1 MCGIAGIFDLYD
13 RRPID
18 RDILSRMNDIQ
29 RHRGPDDG
37 GVHIEPG
44 IGLAHR
50 RLSIIDLSAGHQP
63 LSNEDGTVW
72 VSYNGEIYNFKEL
85 MNELSRRG
93 HVFRTRCDTE
103 VIVHA
108 WEEWGEKCVH
118 HFRGMFAFAVW
129 DRNRATLF
137 LARDRLGIKPLYYAL
152 LPDGHL
158 IFGSELKALFAH
170 PHLPRQLDPLAVED
184 YFAFG
189 YVPDPRTILRCAE
202 KLAPGHTLTLCRG
215 VSTPEPR
222 QYWDVAL
229 EPRTLDSELAAAE
242 TLMEKLR
249 EAVDIRLVAD
259 VPLGAFLSGGVDS
272 SAVVATMAQLSNDPV
287 RTCSIGFSDPAF
299 DEARYAEQ
307 VARRYG
313 TDHYSVQVD
322 QDDFGLVDRLADV
335 YDEPYADSS
344 AMPTYRVCEL
354 ARQRVKVAL
363 SGDGGDELFAGYRRY
378 RWHLHEQR
386 VRGLLPSSLR
396 QPLFGTLGRLY
407 PKLDWAP
414 RIFRAKTTFQAL
426 ARDALEGYFH
436 SVAVIPNELRHSLFS
451 EVMHRELQGYE
462 ALEVLRSH
470 ARHGPEHPLLQ
481 VQYLDMKTYLP
492 GDILTKVD
500 RASMAHGLEV
510 RVPLL
515 DHPFVEWAGGLPPN
529 FKYQAGEG
537 KYLFKQGLRP
547 YLSEE
552 ILYRSKMGFAVPL
565 AAWFRGPL
573 RERVRAVVT
582 GQTLAETGL
591 FETRTLRRLVDQ
603 HLSGVRDYSAPIWSL
618 LMFDAFLRRAIEG
631 EPSAGTSSLIDDALD
646 GEARSV
652 AKLS

>member
-29 RHRGPDDG
+29 HHRGPDDSG
-37 GVHIEPG
+37 IHIEPG

-50 RLSIIDLSAGHQP
+50 RLSIIDLSLGHQP

-72 VSYNGEIYNFKEL
+72 VIYNGEIYNFKEL
-85 MNELSRRG
+85 MDDLSRRG
-93 HVFRTRCDTE
+93 HIFRTRCDTE

-108 WEEWGEKCVH
+108 WEEWGEKCVR

-152 LPDGHL
+152 LSDGHL
-158 IFGSELKALFAH
+158 IFGSELKALLVH
-170 PHLPRQLDPLAVED
+170 PNLPRQLDPLAVED

-189 YVPDPRTILRCAE
+189 YVPDPRTILRHVH
-202 KLAPGHTLTLCRG
+202 KLAPGHTLTLRCG
-215 VSTPEPR
+215 ATVLKPR
-222 QYWDVAL
+222 QYWDITF
-229 EPRTLDSELAAAE
+229 EPRTLGSEQAVE
-242 TLMEKLR
+242 DTLIEKLR
-249 EAVDIRLVAD
+249 EAVNIRLIAD

-272 SAVVATMAQLSNDPV
+272 SAVVATMARLSDEPV

-313 TDHYSVQVD
+313 TDHYYAQVN
-322 QDDFGLVDRLADV
+322 QDDFDLVDRLAEV

-344 AMPTYRVCEL
+344 AIPTYRVCGL

-386 VRGLLPSSLR
+386 VRGLLPLSLR
-396 QPLFGTLGRLY
+396 RPLFGGLGQIY

-426 ARDALEGYFH
+426 ARDTLDGYFH
-436 SVAVIPNELRHSLFS
+436 GLAVIPDGLRDSLFS
-451 EVMHRELQGYE
+451 DAMRRELQGYE
-462 ALEVLRSH
+462 ALDVLRRH
-470 ARHGPEHPLLQ
+470 AQHGPEHPLLQ

-515 DHPFVEWAGGLPPN
+515 DHQFVEWAGGLTPN
-529 FKYQAGEG
+529 LKYRDGEG
-537 KYLFKQGLRP
+537 KYVLKSALRP
-547 YLSEE
+547 YLSDE
-552 ILYRSKMGFAVPL
+552 ILYRPKMGFAVPL

-573 RERVRAVVT
+573 RERVHTAVT
-582 GQTLAETGL
+582 GQKLAETGL
-591 FETRTLRRLVDQ
+591 FEMQSLRRLVEQ
-603 HLSGVRDYSAPIWSL
+603 HLSGRRDYSAAIWSL
-618 LMFDAFLRRAIEG
+618 LMFEAFLRRAI
-631 EPSAGTSSLIDDALD
+631 D
-646 GEARSV
+646 GESCYSMSSPIGDTADKKSMPM
-652 AKLS
+652 AKI